1 MPTIAPFEFATAAR
15 VVFGCG
21 TVSRVPALVKE
32 LCELERCADKP
43 AIVVAGASDRF
54 SAPLVAALE
63 AAGVAAVVYHC
74 PGGEPT
80 TVMAI
85 F

>member
-63 AAGVAAVVYHC
+63 AAGVAAVVYLSLIH
-74 PGGEPT
+74 
-80 TVMAI
+80 I
-85 F
+85 

>member
-32 LCELERCADKP
+32 LC
-43 AIVVAGASDRF
+43 
-54 SAPLVAALE
+54 
-63 AAGVAAVVYHC
+63 
-74 PGGEPT
+74 
-80 TVMAI
+80 
-85 F
+85 